1 MAHGGEVHSHCMLHD
16 FPTPPQ
22 EGDASKSRPSV
33 PSMVVA
39 TTSLSPTD
47 MRIRLLKSL
56 PPKNI
61 CDQYI
66 NRYFSTI
73 GVT

>member
-1 MAHGGEVHSHCMLHD
+1 MA
-16 FPTPPQ
+16 
-22 EGDASKSRPSV
+22 
-33 PSMVVA
+33 A

-66 NRYFSTI
+66 NRYFNTI

>member
-1 MAHGGEVHSHCMLHD
+1 MA
-16 FPTPPQ
+16 
-22 EGDASKSRPSV
+22 
-33 PSMVVA
+33 A
-39 TTSLSPTD
+39 TTSLSPAD
-47 MRIRLLKSL
+47 MRLSLLKSL
-56 PPKNI
+56 PPKNV

>member
-1 MAHGGEVHSHCMLHD
+1 MA
-16 FPTPPQ
+16 
-22 EGDASKSRPSV
+22 
-33 PSMVVA
+33 A
-39 TTSLSPTD
+39 TTSLSPAD
-47 MRIRLLKSL
+47 MRIRLTKSL

-66 NRYFSTI
+66 NRYFGTI